1 MPNYDGVSLPPVV
14 YTHATGGT
22 QPFIRLSP
30 IIYEAVRAF
39 GSVPTG
45 GGSAGRPLSGQLYPR
60 GNR

>member
-1 MPNYDGVSLPPVV
+1 MANYDGVSLPSLIYPQ
-14 YTHATGGT
+14 AMGGT
-22 QPFIRLSP
+22 LPFIRLSP

-45 GGSAGRPLSGQLYPR
+45 GGSAGRPLTGQIYPR